1 MPSGSRGAGGGIGL
15 MSPKDVAALMKV
27 PARERARLASR
38 LLRSLE
44 KVQDPEAGKAWA
56 EEVVRRA
63 EELRSGAVKGV
74 PWETVRRR
82 LRQRAAKPGSVRT
95 FASTWSDQPS
105 VASR

>member
-1 MPSGSRGAGGGIGL
+1 MAPLDLGGAGDRIL
-15 MSPKDVAALMKV
+15 VMSPKDVAALLKL

-44 KVQDPEAGKAWA
+44 EERDPDAEKAWA

-63 EELRSGAVKGV
+63 EELKSGAVKGV

-82 LRQRAAKPGSVRT
+82 LRRRPK
-95 FASTWSDQPS
+95 ST
-105 VASR
+105 